1 MNREVRGLGALRH
14 YLVLVI
20 SDALASRSRDPLSD
34 TRADLM
40 KSVVLFVTLL
50 ARLIFAGALCM
61 EKPSH
66 RSSLLI
72 SYKRLG
78 VVRKTSLKAVES
90 GSL

>member
-1 MNREVRGLGALRH
+1 MNREVRGLGALRR

-50 ARLIFAGALCM
+50 ARLIFAGGSMYGKTIA
-61 EKPSH
+61 
-66 RSSLLI
+66 SLVFA
-72 SYKRLG
+72 Y
-78 VVRKTSLKAVES
+78 
-90 GSL
+90 